1 MIFDQL
7 RMRRGVTPS
16 VFLLTVGQL
25 ICSSLCEVM
34 SESFARSLRDSS
46 AAPPPSALRAGGKK
60 RKSVRF
66 SEDAECSENDAG
78 AASSSNTD
86 AVAARNAEKGICLS
100 GAPPRQ
106 RQALSNTSNVQAA
119 APGMQNCAE
128 SKADAANQQ
137 ARSKNRGIGGGAVR
151 IRTPSKVKRPR
162 VEEHHYYQAP
172 QPLQPIALPQQQ
184 TSSAAAAAYMA
195 ASAAALTSAL
205 RAGSTPAPVAAAR
218 PVLPLSAPALTLSA
232 MPSTPL
238 SQRRL
243 LGPAGLGGVSAFSR
257 AASALATVA
266 ESPHSESL
274 PEDNA
279 QHSSD
284 SSTSVSA
291 AESNNLQLAATVQH
305 QQQQQPS
312 AVDSALV
319 EQLRATLAAVGEQGR
334 CLSAMVT
341 DLQAGAVVPR
351 HADVSTHV
359 SQARNASTVV
369 AATGGTVCTCGGT
382 KAVGETVGPTVE
394 DEHSPLRERL
404 EELQSKVKY

>member
-1 MIFDQL
+1 
-7 RMRRGVTPS
+7 
-16 VFLLTVGQL
+16 
-25 ICSSLCEVM
+25 M
-34 SESFARSLRDSS
+34 SESFAKSLRESS

-66 SEDAECSENDAG
+66 SEDECGENDAS
-78 AASSSNTD
+78 AASSSNAD
-86 AVAARNAEKGICLS
+86 AAAARNAEKGICLS

-106 RQALSNTSNVQAA
+106 RQALSNTSNVQAP
-119 APGMQNCAE
+119 APGMQNCAD

-151 IRTPSKVKRPR
+151 IRTPSKAKRPR

-172 QPLQPIALPQQQ
+172 QPLQPIAQTQQQ
-184 TSSAAAAAYMA
+184 TSFAAAAAAPYMA

-205 RAGSTPAPVAAAR
+205 RAGSTPAPVPAAR

-243 LGPAGLGGVSAFSR
+243 LGPAGLGGMSAFSR

-274 PEDNA
+274 PEDSTL
-279 QHSSD
+279 HSSD
-284 SSTSVSA
+284 SSSTFATASTSNS
-291 AESNNLQLAATVQH
+291 LQLVATAPQ
-305 QQQQQPS
+305 QQQQQPA

-351 HADVSTHV
+351 GADVSDHV
-359 SQARNASTVV
+359 SLASSSSTVTAV
-369 AATGGTVCTCGGT
+369 AASGAGGAVCTCGGT
-382 KAVGETVGPTVE
+382 KAVSGTVSTTVE

-404 EELQSKVKY
+404 EELQSKVLY

>member
-1 MIFDQL
+1 
-7 RMRRGVTPS
+7 
-16 VFLLTVGQL
+16 
-25 ICSSLCEVM
+25 M
-34 SESFARSLRDSS
+34 SESFARSLRESS

-66 SEDAECSENDAG
+66 SEDAECSENDAS

-86 AVAARNAEKGICLS
+86 AAAARNAEKGICLS

-106 RQALSNTSNVQAA
+106 RQALSNTSNVQAP
-119 APGMQNCAE
+119 APGMQNCAD

-137 ARSKNRGIGGGAVR
+137 TRSKNRGIGGGAVR
-151 IRTPSKVKRPR
+151 IRTPSKAKRPR

-172 QPLQPIALPQQQ
+172 QPLPPIAQPQQQ
-184 TSSAAAAAYMA
+184 TSSAAAAAPYMA

-205 RAGSTPAPVAAAR
+205 RAGSTPAPVPAAR

-274 PEDNA
+274 PEDSL

-284 SSTSVSA
+284 STSSA
-291 AESNNLQLAATVQH
+291 AAPTTNSLQLAVQQQH
-305 QQQQQPS
+305 QQQPA

-341 DLQAGAVVPR
+341 DLQAGAGVAR
-351 HADVSTHV
+351 GADVSSHVSNHV
-359 SQARNASTVV
+359 SQASSTSTV
-369 AATGGTVCTCGGT
+369 AAAAAGGGGGGAVCTCGGT
-382 KAVGETVGPTVE
+382 TAVGTTVGTAVE

>member
-1 MIFDQL
+1 
-7 RMRRGVTPS
+7 
-16 VFLLTVGQL
+16 
-25 ICSSLCEVM
+25 M
-34 SESFARSLRDSS
+34 SESFAKSLRESS

-66 SEDAECSENDAG
+66 SEDECGENDAS
-78 AASSSNTD
+78 AASSSNAD
-86 AVAARNAEKGICLS
+86 AAAARNAEKGICLS

-106 RQALSNTSNVQAA
+106 RQALSNTSNVQAP
-119 APGMQNCAE
+119 APGMQNCAD

-151 IRTPSKVKRPR
+151 IRTPSKAKRPR

-172 QPLQPIALPQQQ
+172 QPLQLIAQTQQQ
-184 TSSAAAAAYMA
+184 TSSAAAAPAPYMA

-205 RAGSTPAPVAAAR
+205 RAGSTPAPVPAAR

-274 PEDNA
+274 PEDSTL
-279 QHSSD
+279 HSND
-284 SSTSVSA
+284 SSTSA
-291 AESNNLQLAATVQH
+291 TAPTNNSLQLAVQQQ
-305 QQQQQPS
+305 QQQQQPTV
-312 AVDSALV
+312 VDSALV

-351 HADVSTHV
+351 GADVSDHA
-359 SQARNASTVV
+359 SLASSNSTVR
-369 AATGGTVCTCGGT
+369 AAASGGAVCTCGGT
-382 KAVGETVGPTVE
+382 KAVGTTVGTTIE

-404 EELQSKVKY
+404 EELQSKVTHRLVYHSAMLR